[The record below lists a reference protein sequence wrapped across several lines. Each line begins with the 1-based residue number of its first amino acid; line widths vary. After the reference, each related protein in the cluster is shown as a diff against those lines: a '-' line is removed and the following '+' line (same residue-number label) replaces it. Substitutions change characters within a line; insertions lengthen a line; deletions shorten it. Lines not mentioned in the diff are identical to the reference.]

1 MPTFEYQAQGAD
13 GRISSGV
20 LFGTSMDAAVKE
32 LSAKGLQIQKIGIS
46 TSAGDPLAMQ
56 MAAVPAAM
64 AQVATPPVA
73 VQERP
78 RSENPVMGE
87 AENPNYVYE
96 ASVLSPV
103 DVTEGPPI
111 GQRSYMET
119 SIWGPMVGK
128 VGLPALLFFFRQGAT
143 MFEAGVP
150 IVQALETLSGQSQ
163 SPKLRGIIQELA
175 GHVKAGRPI
184 SAGLQRYPEVFSS
197 VIVSLIRASEQGGFL
212 DEGMAMVADYLEKEI
227 ELRNLYKRVTFY
239 PKLQVIVS
247 IIIIVA
253 ANIAIDYFGG
263 TEKLESPLTHVSTW
277 FILTPII
284 IGLFLFFRV
293 GLANPRIK
301 YTWDSITSRVPY
313 LGKTIRQLNMA
324 KFGRAFGALY
334 KGGVPMQKAL
344 TLAADACGNE
354 FLRAR
359 MYTAYKGLEGGR
371 GVTETFKS
379 TQAFSPIVIS
389 MVHTGEQTGNLDQM
403 LNKVADYYEDEA
415 GTRAV
420 KTGQMTGVILG
431 LIVAIYIGYIVINFY
446 MSHYGGM
453 MNEANS
459 S

>member
-46 TSAGDPLAMQ
+46 ANASDPLAMQ
-56 MAAVPAAM
+56 MSPAAVGPQASV
-64 AQVATPPVA
+64 QPVA

-78 RSENPVMGE
+78 VSENPVMGE
-87 AENPNYVYE
+87 VENPNYIHE
-96 ASVLSPV
+96 ARLSNTA
-103 DVTEGPPI
+103 DFDGPPI
-111 GQRSYMET
+111 GERSYMET
-119 SIWGPMVGK
+119 SVWGPMVGQ
-128 VGLPALLFFFRQGAT
+128 VGLPAVLFFFRQGAT

-150 IVQALETLSGQSQ
+150 IVQALETLAGQSQ
-163 SPKLRGIIQELA
+163 SSKLRGIIHELA

-212 DEGMAMVADYLEKEI
+212 DEGMAMVADYLEREI

-239 PKLQVIVS
+239 PKLQIIVS

-293 GLANPRIK
+293 GLANPRIR
-301 YTWDSITSRVPY
+301 YSWDSMTSRIPY

-334 KGGVPMQKAL
+334 KGGVPMQKSL

-359 MYTAYKGLEGGR
+359 MYTAYMGLETGG
-371 GVTETFKS
+371 GVTETLKA

-403 LNKVADYYEDEA
+403 LNKVAEYYEDEA

-431 LIVAIYIGYIVINFY
+431 LLVAMYIGYIVINFY

-453 MNEANS
+453 MNGANQG
-459 S
+459 